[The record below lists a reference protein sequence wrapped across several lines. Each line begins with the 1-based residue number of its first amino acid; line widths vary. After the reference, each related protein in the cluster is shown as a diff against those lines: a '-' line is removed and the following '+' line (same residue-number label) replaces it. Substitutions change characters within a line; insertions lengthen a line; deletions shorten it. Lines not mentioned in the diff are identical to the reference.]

1 MRNKLFVLSITL
13 FSFNVTTSA
22 ESIRVVTEHFP
33 PFQISEQNKPVKG
46 VAVRLVKKIMAEVN
60 FNAPIEVYPWA
71 RAYKVALEQPNVLI
85 FSIARTKDREKLFH
99 WIGSISPLKGHIWT
113 LKEHSHVKINTI
125 DDANQ
130 YSIAVTR
137 EDSTH
142 HYLKQNNLD
151 KNLDLYLTTTNK
163 QNIEMLFSKRI
174 DLIIATDAMIKTH
187 LESSDLQYELL
198 KKVFTFN
205 PNEFQLYIAMSKS
218 TSPLL
223 VQRFKAAFEKIQN
236 HVDINK

>member
-1 MRNKLFVLSITL
+1 M
-13 FSFNVTTSA
+13 
-22 ESIRVVTEHFP
+22 
-33 PFQISEQNKPVKG
+33 
-46 VAVRLVKKIMAEVN
+46 
-60 FNAPIEVYPWA
+60 
-71 RAYKVALEQPNVLI
+71 LI

-99 WIGSISPLKGHIWT
+99 WIGSISTLKGHIWT

-142 HYLKQNNLD
+142 HYLKHNNID
-151 KNLDLYLTTTNK
+151 QNLDLYLTTTNK

-187 LESSDLQYELL
+187 VESSDLQYELL

-223 VQRFKAAFEKIQN
+223 VRALKPLLKKYKTN
-236 HVDINK
+236 